1 MHARVTRVRGNSET
15 MEAGIAHFRDTL
27 LEQLERMPG
36 FRDAVLMIDREHGDG
51 LAITMWDTEDAMR
64 QSEQGADA
72 LRAESASQMEAS
84 VSSVERFEIAVIALL
99 LGAAQTTVSGGYRRA
114 LAAKVRAIGH

>member
-1 MHARVTRVRGNSET
+1 
-15 MEAGIAHFRDTL
+15 MEAGIAHFCDTL

-51 LAITMWDTEDAMR
+51 LAITLWDTEEALR

-72 LRAESASQMEAS
+72 LRTESASQMQAS
-84 VSSVERFEIAVIALL
+84 VTSVERFEIVVQSSAIA
-99 LGAAQTTVSGGYRRA
+99 SG
-114 LAAKVRAIGH
+114 

>member
-1 MHARVTRVRGNSET
+1 MHARVTRVRGNSAS

-51 LAITMWDTEDAMR
+51 LAITLWDTEEALR

-72 LRAESASQMEAS
+72 LRTESASQMQAS
-84 VSSVERFEIAVIALL
+84 VTSVERFEIVVQASAIA
-99 LGAAQTTVSGGYRRA
+99 SG
-114 LAAKVRAIGH
+114 

>member
-1 MHARVTRVRGNSET
+1 MHARVTRMRGNSET

-51 LAITMWDTEDAMR
+51 LAITLWDTEEAMR

-72 LRAESASQMEAS
+72 LRTS
-84 VSSVERFEIAVIALL
+84 RP
-99 LGAAQTTVSGGYRRA
+99 RRC
-114 LAAKVRAIGH
+114 RRR

>member
-1 MHARVTRVRGNSET
+1 MHARVTRMRGNSET

-27 LEQLERMPG
+27 LEQLGRMPG

-51 LAITMWDTEDAMR
+51 LAITMWDNEDAMR

-72 LRAESASQMEAS
+72 LRAQSASQMEAS
-84 VSSVERFEIAVIALL
+84 VSSVERFEIVVQSSTIA
-99 LGAAQTTVSGGYRRA
+99 SG
-114 LAAKVRAIGH
+114 

>member
-27 LEQLERMPG
+27 LEQLEQMPG
-36 FRDAVLMIDREHGDG
+36 FHDAVLMIDREHGDG
-51 LAITMWDTEDAMR
+51 LAITLWDTEEALR

-72 LRAESASQMEAS
+72 LRTESASQMQAS
-84 VSSVERFEIAVIALL
+84 VTSVERFEIVVQSSAIA
-99 LGAAQTTVSGGYRRA
+99 SG
-114 LAAKVRAIGH
+114 